1 MYQLEETSFFI
12 LIIII
17 PIIWI
22 GYFIISRW
30 KKNKQ
35 ENFASISLKDLKEH
49 QIQFYACL
57 VPTDDVFFID
67 GTVYEA
73 ISVNPVNNMYFNSN
87 TYYLPKKQ
95 F

>member
-35 ENFASISLKDLKEH
+35 ENFASISLMNYLSPNRSKFKMTFKL
-49 QIQFYACL
+49 IIFSL
-57 VPTDDVFFID
+57 
-67 GTVYEA
+67 A
-73 ISVNPVNNMYFNSN
+73 IYILFN
-87 TYYLPKKQ
+87 